1 MTTQSTV
8 EPTVQSISVPE
19 VQSLIQEP
27 NTLVLDVRSPG
38 EFETAHIDGAVN
50 IPVDQL
56 DPHLREIVHNAGG
69 TMVLVCQSGGR
80 AEQAASKLSRH
91 GKEDLVLL
99 AGGMNAW
106 QQSGAPVR
114 RGEVQRWALERQ
126 VRLVAGSIV
135 LATVAASAWLP
146 RAKWVGAGVGGGLVF
161 AAVSNTC
168 MMGNLLTKL
177 PYNRGPACNI
187 DEALTRLGAR

>member
-1 MTTQSTV
+1 MATQT
-8 EPTVQSISVPE
+8 TVQSVDVSE
-19 VQSLIQEP
+19 AQGLIQES

-38 EFETAHIDGAVN
+38 EFETAHIDGAIN
-50 IPVDQL
+50 IPVDRL

-80 AEQAASKLSRH
+80 AEQAATKLSKH

-99 AGGMNAW
+99 QGGMNAW
-106 QQSGAPVR
+106 QQAGAPVR

-126 VRLVAGSIV
+126 VRLVAGSLV
-135 LATVAASAWLP
+135 FASVAGSAWLP
-146 RAKWVGAGVGGGLVF
+146 KTKWVGAGVGGGLVF

-168 MMGNLLTKL
+168 MMGNLLSKL
-177 PYNRGPACNI
+177 PYNRGPACDI
-187 DEALTRLGAR
+187 DQALTRLGAR

>member
-1 MTTQSTV
+1 MAT
-8 EPTVQSISVPE
+8 PTPVQSVDVSE
-19 VQSLIQEP
+19 AQGLIQDS

-50 IPVDQL
+50 IPVDRL

-80 AEQAASKLSRH
+80 AEQAATKLSNH
-91 GKEDLVLL
+91 GKQDLVLL
-99 AGGMNAW
+99 QGGMNAW
-106 QQSGAPVR
+106 QQAGAPVR

-126 VRLVAGSIV
+126 VRLVAGSLV
-135 LATVAASAWLP
+135 FASVAGSALLP
-146 RAKWVGAGVGGGLVF
+146 KAKWVGAGVGGGLVF

-168 MMGNLLTKL
+168 MMGNLLSKL
-177 PYNRGPACNI
+177 PYNRGPACDI
-187 DEALTRLGAR
+187 DQALTKLGAR